1 MSTKLKQELPS
12 PVVAKGGRK
21 VLLTKWMLS
30 IFSVGTIGYMILSG
44 YQGQPLPDSFYMNF
58 VMGLGFI
65 GGAFTAGNIFEH
77 RAKAEVD
84 KAKAENAPE
93 AEYADNTM
101 NSIHTPAPA
110 NPAKPPA
117 FG

>member
-93 AEYADNTM
+93 AEYVDNTM
-101 NSIHTPAPA
+101 NSIPPPAPA
-110 NPAKPPA
+110 NPANPPA